1 MRLVTF
7 VRLGEP
13 RLGAVAGEQV
23 IDLNA
28 AYQHLQEQAGRPR
41 AREWAEAVLPADM
54 VGFLAGGES
63 ASRSP
68 AWGCWRT
75 R

>member
-28 AYQHLQEQAGRPR
+28 AYQHL
-41 AREWAEAVLPADM
+41 
-54 VGFLAGGES
+54 
-63 ASRSP
+63 
-68 AWGCWRT
+68 
-75 R
+75 